1 MTRALEKKRERERE
15 REILEGKDACM
26 LGRAVVKYWEFRV
39 EEAREDTW
47 ASQEMDAYRGAGMD
61 GRARGQKERTG
72 RGGVV
77 KDLHSGQQGRQAGQS
92 SQAQLNETIVTSTGF
107 GCKRNSDNTS
117 VVTIEMYLAP
127 DVLKWNNH
135 SNFLSTKLSS
145 VFY

>member
-1 MTRALEKKRERERE
+1 MDKDKTR
-15 REILEGKDACM
+15 
-26 LGRAVVKYWEFRV
+26 
-39 EEAREDTW
+39 
-47 ASQEMDAYRGAGMD
+47 SQEMDAYRGAGMD

-72 RGGVV
+72 RGVV

-135 SNFLSTKLSS
+135 SNFLSTKLGS